1 MSLLLPLDL
10 TIKAPLSNSLLGL
23 ARLMTAVFKGED
35 ISPTASELLAKA
47 QLDDSNALLDLSVVL
62 QLQGNKETALAIQQE
77 ALSQQQVFCLQPDNK
92 TSTIKLLVIYTHGDL
107 MTNTPVEF
115 LAQGGGFELQ
125 ILYIADHLPLPS
137 SLPEHD
143 IAMVAISE
151 LDRNLNC
158 LPRVEQFI
166 NTLNVP
172 VLNQPASIARLSRDT
187 VSRRLQGL
195 AGIEMP
201 LTVRASY
208 QQLVDYPF
216 SQLQEALNAKTTFPI
231 IIRPIDSHAGKQLA
245 KVNNQA
251 ELDEYLRHNPNDAYF
266 IAPFVDYSN
275 DEGMFKKY
283 RIMVIQG
290 KPYIAHMAIS
300 EHWMIHYLNAGMIE
314 NAEKRFAEAQEMGRF
329 EQGFAIKHQQAFS
342 TLAEHIGL
350 DYFGIDCAQTQ
361 QGELLI
367 FEACAS
373 LNVHSMD
380 CEKTFPYKKVQ
391 MQKLFD
397 AFEQM
402 LQDRSNALKSS

>member
-1 MSLLLPLDL
+1 MSLSLPLDL

-47 QLDDSNALLDLSVVL
+47 QQDDNFALLDLSVVL

-77 ALSQQQVFCLQPDNK
+77 ALSQQQIYCLQPDHK
-92 TSTIKLLVIYTHGDL
+92 TSSIKLLVIYTHGDL

-115 LAQGGGFELQ
+115 LSQGAGFELQ
-125 ILYIADHLPLPS
+125 ILYIADHLPLPAN
-137 SLPEHD
+137 LPEHD

-151 LDRNLNC
+151 LDRNLSS

-166 NTLNVP
+166 QSLSVP

-187 VSRRLQGL
+187 ISRRLQGL
-195 AGIEMP
+195 PGIAMP

-208 QQLVDYPF
+208 QQLVDHPF
-216 SQLQEALNAKTTFPI
+216 SELQAALNAPLTFPI
-231 IIRPIDSHAGKQLA
+231 IIRPIDSHAGKQLE
-245 KVNNQA
+245 KVDNQA
-251 ELDEYLRHNPNDAYF
+251 QLDEYLLNNPNEAYF
-266 IAPFVDYSN
+266 IAPFVDYRS
-275 DEGMFKKY
+275 ESGMFEKY

-314 NAEKRFAEAQEMGRF
+314 NAEKRFAEAQAMGRF
-329 EQGFAIKHQQAFS
+329 EQGFALKHQQAFS

-350 DYFGIDCAQTQ
+350 EYFGVDCAQTQ

-402 LQDRSNALKSS
+402 LQDQSTAFKTS